1 MFHLTD
7 FLIYCFITA
16 YTPGANN
23 LLSMSNAIR
32 LGFRRSIRFN
42 FGIFAGFAIVMS
54 VCTIFSTTLFTLL
67 PKVKLIMQ
75 ILGAAYMLYLAWK
88 VWKSS
93 VDPSVDSGKA
103 ASFLSGM
110 VLQFA
115 NPKIYIY
122 AITAMT
128 LYILPVYHSI
138 GAIIG
143 FTILL
148 AVIGASG
155 HFLARLFVSIFPDIQ
170 KVLILSWR
178 FYSFI
183 ALLLYFYNKEQQKYL
198 AVILIASGQLGSK
211 FTKLPPLQR
220 RKKKNVVAGVFR
232 IVFLKERRF

>member
-1 MFHLTD
+1 MFYLYD

-42 FGIFAGFAIVMS
+42 FGILAGFAAVMS
-54 VCTIFSTTLFTLL
+54 VCTVFSATLYSALAR
-67 PKVKLIMQ
+67 VKIVMQ

-93 VDPSVDSGKA
+93 SELSAGGGE

-122 AITAMT
+122 AITAMS
-128 LYILPVYHSI
+128 LYVLPVYHS
-138 GAIIG
+138 AAALAG
-143 FTILL
+143 FTVILS
-148 AVIGASG
+148 VIGASG
-155 HFLARLFVSIFPDIQ
+155 SFVWALFGAAFCKIFSRHA
-170 KVLILSWR
+170 KLVNTVM
-178 FYSFI
+178 
-183 ALLLYFYNKEQQKYL
+183 ALLLVYC
-198 AVILIASGQLGSK
+198 AVSL
-211 FTKLPPLQR
+211 FH
-220 RKKKNVVAGVFR
+220 
-232 IVFLKERRF
+232 

>member
-1 MFHLTD
+1 MFHLSD

-32 LGFRRSIRFN
+32 LGFRRSFRFN
-42 FGIFAGFAIVMS
+42 LGILTGFSIVMT

-148 AVIGASG
+148 ALIGASG
-155 HFLARLFVSIFPDIQ
+155 SFVWALFGSAFC
-170 KVLILSWR
+170 KYLSR
-178 FYSFI
+178 HTKGVNFI
-183 ALLLYFYNKEQQKYL
+183 MALLLVYCAL
-198 AVILIASGQLGSK
+198 AL
-211 FTKLPPLQR
+211 
-220 RKKKNVVAGVFR
+220 
-232 IVFLKERRF
+232 FL